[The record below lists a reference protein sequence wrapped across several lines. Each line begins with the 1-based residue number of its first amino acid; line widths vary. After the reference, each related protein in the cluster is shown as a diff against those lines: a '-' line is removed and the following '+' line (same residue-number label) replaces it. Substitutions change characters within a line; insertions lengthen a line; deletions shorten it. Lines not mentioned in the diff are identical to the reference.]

1 MDQVLKEQSSR
12 IRAQESELRAVP
24 SFQTLQIQRV
34 QGDPYKFEPQDILNA
49 IIGAEGTMARSHRLQ
64 PVDD

>member
-12 IRAQESELRAVP
+12 IRAQGSELRAVP
-24 SFQTLQIQRV
+24 SFQTLQI

-49 IIGAEGTMARSHRLQ
+49 IIGAEGTMARSHRL
-64 PVDD
+64 

>member
-1 MDQVLKEQSSR
+1 MDQVLKDQSSRIRAQESELKNQSSR

-34 QGDPYKFEPQDILNA
+34 QGDPYKFEP
-49 IIGAEGTMARSHRLQ
+49 
-64 PVDD
+64 

>member
-34 QGDPYKFEPQDILNA
+34 QGDPYKFEPR
-49 IIGAEGTMARSHRLQ
+49 TF
-64 PVDD
+64 